1 MNLDFVPAIFY
12 IDLNDFNRPKSFFWY
27 PTHIPEEFRKLIE
40 IKCSDILSTDQ
51 AFIPEILLI
60 YPFKN
65 LKTKIL
71 IKYFER
77 NNSKK
82 QATTKSAITFLFK
95 EEDDII
101 FYRYLSYIDKF
112 FTETIQKI
120 IEYEENNMDNH
131 MTFQEITKLRNTLN
145 ETVDYLRSK
154 SNIIIK
160 NETKPESDEDIEEE
174 PIEKFKVIVLGD
186 PSVGKTSTIL
196 KFTDNVFMRAYIP
209 TMGLN
214 ITKKRF
220 FVQNKSV
227 ELIFW
232 DIGGQKKFETIRK
245 QFYEGASAFL
255 LVFDISNPG
264 SFANVPK
271 WYQDLKNHLLN
282 PSRIDGYLV
291 GNKIDLTKNRIVN
304 PIDAIRLA
312 KALNIQYFEISA
324 LTGVNIEEAF
334 SKLSFNLI
342 KSQN

>member
-1 MNLDFVPAIFY
+1 MNLNFVPAIFY
-12 IDLNDFNRPKSFFWY
+12 IDLNDVNEPKSFFWY
-27 PTHIPEEFRKLIE
+27 PLDFPEEYRKLIE
-40 IKCSDILSTDQ
+40 KKCSDILSTDQ

-60 YPFKN
+60 YPFKH

-77 NNSKK
+77 KSTYN
-82 QATTKSAITFLFK
+82 QEIIKSAITFLFK

-101 FYRYLSYIDKF
+101 FYRYLSYIDKYF
-112 FTETIQKI
+112 AETTQKI
-120 IEYEENNMDNH
+120 IEHEENNFDDQKA
-131 MTFQEITKLRNTLN
+131 FEEIKKLCETLH

-160 NETKPESDEDIEEE
+160 NETKPEFFEDLGEESA
-174 PIEKFKVIVLGD
+174 EKFKVIVLGD

-220 FVQNKSV
+220 VVQDNSV
-227 ELIFW
+227 ELVFW

-255 LVFDISNPG
+255 LVFDVTSPG

-271 WYQDLKNHLLN
+271 WHQDLKNHLLN
-282 PSRIDGYLV
+282 KSNLDGYLV
-291 GNKIDLTKNRIVN
+291 GNKIDLIKNRIVN
-304 PIDAIRLA
+304 PIDATRLA
-312 KALNIQYFEISA
+312 KAMDIPYFEISA
-324 LTGVNIEEAF
+324 LTGENIEETF
-334 SKLSFNLI
+334 FKLSFDLLN
-342 KSQN
+342 SEN